1 MYTIANELYTIYR
14 SDLKASDGGR
24 HRDPK
29 TGGLM
34 ARTTQPRYPA
44 ARSIILLI
52 VLTLVG
58 SSVNVS
64 AGAPPD
70 FRLKDLDGNWF
81 SLSENLD
88 GNVAYISF
96 WATWCVPCRR
106 EMPHLE
112 KLHQEFGDQGFT
124 MIGIN
129 TDPPGTT
136 SKIKPYIKRY
146 KISYTTLLDP
156 NNNVLDKYNPTRE
169 LPYAVLVDRK
179 GNVVRVFPG
188 YRTGDEEVLREKII
202 ELLGQGND
210 AGGTGETE

>member
-1 MYTIANELYTIYR
+1 
-14 SDLKASDGGR
+14 
-24 HRDPK
+24 
-29 TGGLM
+29 M

-44 ARSIILLI
+44 VRLITLLI

-58 SSVNVS
+58 SSINVS
-64 AGAPPD
+64 AGAPPN

-106 EMPHLE
+106 EMPYLQA
-112 KLHQEFGDQGFT
+112 LHEDLADQGLT
-124 MIGIN
+124 IIGIN

-136 SKIKPYIKRY
+136 SKIKPFVSRY
-146 KISYTTLLDP
+146 KITYTTLLDP

-169 LPYAVLVDRK
+169 LPYAVLIDRD
-179 GNVVRVFPG
+179 GNVNEIFPG
-188 YRTGDEEVLREKII
+188 YRKGDEILLREKIV
-202 ELLGQGND
+202 ELLGETSDDSQE
-210 AGGTGETE
+210 AATGETE